1 MTQSKFRPSDDLSI
15 PSHLRSLSYTLG
27 TIQSSRPNVDVL
39 PFPNKIDKENT
50 VVHVRVKYAL
60 LLKVTEHEVLSV
72 EQLGGLCECLTDNFG
87 VGRMWKGRTLDEAG
101 KRTNAQKVFNHDRMH
116 VADNGVEKV

>member
-15 PSHLRSLSYTLG
+15 RSHPRSLSYTLG

-39 PFPNKIDKENT
+39 PFPYKIDKENA
-50 VVHVRVKYAL
+50 VVLVRVKYAL

-72 EQLGGLCECLTDNFG
+72 EQLGDLGEGLTDNIR
-87 VGRMWKGRTLDEAG
+87 VCA
-101 KRTNAQKVFNHDRMH
+101 N
-116 VADNGVEKV
+116 VEG